1 MASTSDQQVRLN
13 AGLPIPAQWLD
24 DGTRPPSQWQGP
36 DEFVG
41 QAGNSGKPK
50 PDNKPDPKPDDGK
63 GDMIP
68 EGYAYH
74 AYTVEKT
81 GPAGAYT
88 CEVNDPADGSRRPGS
103 FEFENAH
110 GYRDRVYCEGIAL
123 REETK
128 KNDDD
133 TTMPVTFTVAPPHE
147 ISLSNH
153 PSQNVMEN
161 WLRLEPVKE
170 GHRPN
175 FWRFKVAYL
184 EDPNTI
190 RGFGDGMPVPDDGD
204 HFNQVELPSMAKED
218 DEPVARKKTA
228 KKTTRKKKK

>member
-13 AGLPIPAQWLD
+13 AGLPIPAQWTD
-24 DGTRPPSQWQGP
+24 DGTRPPSQWEGP

-50 PDNKPDPKPDDGK
+50 PDPKPNPKPDDGK
-63 GDMIP
+63 GEMIP

-81 GPAGAYT
+81 GPVGPYT
-88 CEVNDPADGSRRPGS
+88 CQVNDPAEGTKPDS

-110 GYRDRVYCEGIAL
+110 GFKDRVYCEGIAL

-133 TTMPVTFTVAPPHE
+133 TTMPVTFTVAPPHT
-147 ISLSNH
+147 ISESYH
-153 PSQNVMEN
+153 PTQNVMED
-161 WLRLEPVKE
+161 WLRLEPVKD
-170 GHRPN
+170 GFRPN
-175 FWRFKVAYL
+175 FWRFKVAYV

-190 RGFGDGMPVPDDGD
+190 RGFGDGMPVPNDGD
-204 HFNQVELPSMAKED
+204 HFNQLPLPKN
-218 DEPVARKKTA
+218 EPEARKKVV